1 MLYLYLCLLG
11 VSFLLIEFLI
21 GGTRLVFGLP
31 PYAVL
36 SLAALASV
44 FSLRRLPVPAN
55 FRCLISTA
63 LFFGYVLIRI
73 VFSPVEYLARFD
85 LLAVLAA
92 LMVYFLVALHLTA
105 PKYRWW
111 LAGLLMTI
119 GLVHV
124 LVGTI
129 DYFSGG
135 RFSLLRFI
143 QPGEFGLRAS
153 GLYICPNSLAGFL
166 EITVLFGLSLV
177 CWSRRGYMTKL
188 LAGYASLAGVVGLLL
203 TGSRGGYLSL
213 ICGLLTFAVLS
224 LMAIKKARRE
234 RFWLATSSVVVGG
247 ALMMG
252 AAVYF
257 VVQQYPLQNR
267 ASMLLSGK
275 EQTNIRLDL
284 WKIALEQFKLSP
296 VMGTGSGTYLYHA
309 RELRPPDIVAD
320 PVYAHNDYLQFL
332 AEFGAV
338 GAATLLIFLFTH
350 LSCGWKS
357 LMWSVGQRGVALGRL
372 RSDSLALNIA
382 AFCAVVTYMVHSVVD
397 FNLHVPANAMLLAF
411 VFAILANP
419 GVVLPFKE
427 AQHLKPSRYAALALP
442 ALAVWMTF
450 AGLRT
455 WPAEYYS
462 EQARVALRD
471 EKYVDSIRFA
481 RQGINWDST
490 NPDLYLDLG
499 QAHAGYAE
507 IAPSPHAAT
516 NSWNAA
522 VQAFRKG
529 LRYFPRDLWLLLGL
543 GEALDALKQFDEAEP
558 VFQQTLRW
566 NPKSAPV
573 HARYATHLRLAGRLD
588 EAEEEYKR
596 SLALHWTYEAKVG
609 LEQLAKD
616 RQARA
621 Q

>member
-1 MLYLYLCLLG
+1 LSYLYLCLLG

-44 FSLRRLPVPAN
+44 LSLRRLPVPAN
-55 FRCLISTA
+55 VHCLISTA
-63 LFFGYVLIRI
+63 LFFGYVLLRI
-73 VFSPVEYLARFD
+73 TLSPVEYLARFD
-85 LLAVLAA
+85 LLLVLAA
-92 LMVYFLVALHLTA
+92 LMVYLIIALHLTA

-124 LVGTI
+124 LVGAI

-135 RFSLLRFI
+135 KFSLLRFLE
-143 QPGEFGLRAS
+143 PGDYGLRAS

-166 EITVLFGLSLV
+166 EVTVLFGLSLV
-177 CWSRRGYMTKL
+177 CWSRRGYMVKL

-213 ICGLLTFAVLS
+213 ICGLCTFAVLS

-247 ALMMG
+247 AIAMG
-252 AAVYF
+252 AALYF

-267 ASMLLSGK
+267 AAMLLTGK
-275 EQTNIRLDL
+275 EQTNIRVAL

-296 VMGTGSGTYLYHA
+296 VTGTGSGTYLYHA
-309 RELRPPDIVAD
+309 RELRPPEILAD

-332 AEFGAV
+332 AEFGVV
-338 GAATLLIFLFTH
+338 GATMFLIFLFIH
-350 LSCGWKS
+350 LSAGWKS

-382 AFCAVVTYMVHSVVD
+382 ALCAVVTYVVHSVVD
-397 FNLHVPANAMLLAF
+397 FNLHIPANAMLIAF
-411 VFAILANP
+411 VFGILANP
-419 GVVLPFKE
+419 GVMLPFKG
-427 AQHLKPSRYAALALP
+427 AQFPRVSHYAALALP
-442 ALAVWMTF
+442 ALALWMAF

-455 WPAEYYS
+455 WQAEYYS
-462 EQARVALRD
+462 ERARVALRD
-471 EKYVDSIRFA
+471 EQYADSIRFA

-490 NPDLYLDLG
+490 NPALYLYLG
-499 QAHAGYAE
+499 QAHSGYAE
-507 IAPSPHAAT
+507 IAPHARAAT

-529 LRYFPRDLWLLLGL
+529 LRYFPRDLWLLLGV
-543 GEALDALKQFDEAEP
+543 GEALDALKQFDEADT
-558 VFQQTLRW
+558 VYQQLLKW

-588 EAEEEYKR
+588 EAEAAYKR
-596 SLALHWTYEAKVG
+596 SLALFWTYEATVG